1 MTILQQF
8 ASKTGQLAVLIDPE
22 KSHDLEAL
30 AKFVH
35 AINTAQV
42 DYIFLGGSTGTNVEV
57 SNAIG
62 VIKSNTTLPVI
73 LFPGSPEQL
82 SGKADGLLF
91 LSLLSGRNP
100 DYLIGHHVV
109 SASKIWEMNLE
120 VISTGYLV
128 LDSGK
133 PTSVSVESKT
143 EPMNC
148 EDHELIEAT
157 VKASILLGHKAI
169 YLDGGSGA
177 AKRIGKEL
185 LTRVK
190 KYCNIPLIVGGGIK
204 SRQQWEELSTAGI
217 NVIVIGNALE
227 ENPALINEF
236 I

>member
-8 ASKTGQLAVLIDPE
+8 TSKTGQLAVLIDPE
-22 KSHDLEAL
+22 KSQDIDAL
-30 AKFVH
+30 AKFVLSL
-35 AINTAQV
+35 NTAQV
-42 DYIFLGGSTGTNVEV
+42 DYIFLGGSTGTNAELLH
-57 SNAIG
+57 SLE
-62 VIKSNTTLPVI
+62 VIKANTKLPVI
-73 LFPGSPEQL
+73 LFPGSPDQL
-82 SGKADGLLF
+82 SDKADGLLF

-100 DYLIGHHVV
+100 DYLIGHHVG

-120 VISTGYLV
+120 VMSTGYLV
-128 LDSGK
+128 LDSGS

-143 EPMNC
+143 EPMNG
-148 EDHELIEAT
+148 ENHELIEAT

-177 AKRIGKEL
+177 TKRIGTKL
-185 LTRVK
+185 LENVK
-190 KYCNIPLIVGGGIK
+190 AYCGVPLIVGGGIK
-204 SRQQWEELSTAGI
+204 SRQQWKELSDVGV